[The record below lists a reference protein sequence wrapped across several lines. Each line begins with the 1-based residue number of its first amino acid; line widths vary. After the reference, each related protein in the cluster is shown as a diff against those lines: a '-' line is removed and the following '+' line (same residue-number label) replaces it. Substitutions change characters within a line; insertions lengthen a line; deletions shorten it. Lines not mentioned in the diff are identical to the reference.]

1 MKQAFASILT
11 FLNTGFG
18 KLLIAI
24 TLISGTWF
32 VSTNSENISNKITE
46 LTTKTTSTNTE
57 KPMEIDPE
65 EGNHKTILKAA
76 GPRVPT
82 NEEATWVY
90 HDNEE
95 RREINAEG
103 LGRCYDIRNIDPINW
118 SSETL
123 KSGQR
128 ASAIALV
135 RDDSRRPA
143 RHNNKDYVVPKGV
156 VFTSEIIGDAEAQSK
171 FAATSFEFENDVL
184 SSYKVK
190 AKVPMKGSAK
200 VSAAFH
206 DVNSTSSSNSSLFAF
221 SKMYKQYYK
230 LDLYFDDP
238 AHQHYMDM
246 RFWQGVKDLGNELS
260 ADKFIEKFG
269 THYASTTY
277 YGGNFFQRRSIN
289 QSQFA
294 YYESSERDFKADVEG
309 TIKKV
314 KFDVGTVQ
322 QSRNEMG
329 ETERV
334 EMSAAKIFTVGGDLN
349 QNEPELWSNTVLE
362 NLAVVKVELTRL
374 SELLT
379 TKNFPNIND
388 IKTKKAILEAAIL
401 KAEQEATANQS
412 EPQTHNFFTKK
423 PVKFR
428 LTATYL
434 KCRGHGKGEPGQNS
448 EYFGTVNIGFFNR
461 NGSKI
466 VSNTAFNKS
475 KKNKVT
481 LSKNQTYD
489 LNRSVSLT
497 VSPADLAKGY
507 ASVYG
512 GLKEIDWSDIPLS
525 SLSQHESACKIPYRN
540 ALDVP
545 VKKSVSMTTKYGDHV
560 ELHYVLE
567 RMD

>member
-1 MKQAFASILT
+1 MKQIFASILT
-11 FLNTGFG
+11 FFNTGIG
-18 KLLIAI
+18 KLFTAI
-24 TLISGTWF
+24 ILISGTWF
-32 VSTNSENISNKITE
+32 ITINSENISNKIQQ
-46 LTTKTTSTNTE
+46 LTTTQIDEKTE
-57 KPMEIDPE
+57 KPIETDLE
-65 EGNHKTILKAA
+65 EGNKNGTLKAIS
-76 GPRVPT
+76 PRIPT
-82 NEEATWVY
+82 NKEATWIY
-90 HDNEE
+90 HNNEE

-118 SSETL
+118 SGETL

-156 VFTSEIIGDAEAQSK
+156 VFTSEIIGDSEAESK

-206 DVNSTSSSNSSLFAF
+206 DVNSTSSSNNTLFAF

-238 AHQHYMDM
+238 AHEHYIDM
-246 RFWQGVKDLGNELS
+246 RFWQGVNELGDELS
-260 ADKFIEKFG
+260 VDEFIKKFG

-277 YGGNFFQRRSIN
+277 YGGNFFQRRSIS
-289 QSQFA
+289 QSQYA

-322 QSRNEMG
+322 QSRNSLG

-349 QNEPELWSNTVLE
+349 QNEPELWSTSVLE
-362 NLAVVKVELTRL
+362 NLAVVKVKLTRL
-374 SELLT
+374 SDLLT
-379 TKNFPNIND
+379 TKNFPNVED

-412 EPQTHNFFTKK
+412 KQQSHNFFTKK

-428 LTATYL
+428 LTATYI

-448 EYFGTVNIGFFNR
+448 EYFGTINIGLFNR

-466 VSNTAFNKS
+466 ISKPVFNKS

-481 LSKNQTYD
+481 LSKNQAYD
-489 LNRSVSLT
+489 LNKSITLT
-497 VSPADLAKGY
+497 ISPSDLAKGY

-512 GLKEIDWSDIPLS
+512 SLKEIDWSDIPLS
-525 SLSQHESACKIPYRN
+525 SLSQHESKCKISYRN

-545 VKKSVSMTTKYGDHV
+545 VKKLVSMTTEYGDNV

-567 RMD
+567 RIN